1 MTNTLQK
8 ATLGMG
14 CFWCSEAV
22 FQQLKGIKKV
32 TSGYS
37 GGELPHPSYDEV
49 SAGNTGHAEVIQI
62 EFDSQEISYEEIL
75 YVFWHIHN
83 PTTLNKQ
90 GADVGT
96 QYRSVIFFHNNE
108 QKIIAEKT
116 KQEIQKE
123 YEDLIV
129 TEISPYTSFYEAE
142 DYHKNYYKDNREYP
156 YCQIVID
163 PKIQKLKL
171 IAKNHLVP

>member
-1 MTNTLQK
+1 MTLQK

-14 CFWCSEAV
+14 CFWCSEAIY
-22 FQQLKGIKKV
+22 QQLKGIKKV
-32 TSGYS
+32 TSGYA
-37 GGELPHPSYDEV
+37 GGELPHPTYEEV

-62 EFDSQEISYEEIL
+62 EFDPQEITYEDIL

-96 QYRSVIFFHNNE
+96 QYRSVIFYHTDE
-108 QKIIAEKT
+108 QKKIAERT
-116 KQEIQKE
+116 KAEAQKE

-142 DYHKNYYKDNREYP
+142 DYHKNYYKKNQEYP

-171 IAKNHLVP
+171 IAKDQLIS